1 MRSVEALKSYFSS
14 LNLHHRYWRLATRIV
29 MLSLALLLLVQLAG
43 FEVLRRSID
52 SNARA
57 QVAQDLRLGE
67 RVWQRMLDQN
77 AQKLRLGG
85 SVLAADFG
93 FRAAVTSGDTE
104 TIQSALENH
113 GARIGA
119 AITALLDTQF
129 KVQAVSGSPE
139 AGGTKAMLPELTG
152 QSWDPAG
159 SNFALIGKIPYQFV
173 VVPLRAPVVIGW
185 VVMGFPVGQALVDD
199 MRALSGQHVS
209 LLSRHGA
216 DATVEVVASTML
228 SAAYDKVIAAAED
241 GKDITYAGDTLMAR
255 TLRIKSGEGEI
266 QTVLLRSVEEV
277 KAPFHDMQMVLAV
290 ITVVGLLLFGIGSAY
305 LARRVTT
312 PLRSLVRATERLG
325 KGDLETPVRHKD
337 RQDEFGDL
345 AKSFDTMRLDIATHQ
360 AEINQLAYWD
370 RLTGLPNRVRF
381 YQTLTAAIED
391 HKTAG
396 ESLSVVFLDIDRIK
410 HVNEVLGYNFGDR
423 LLQTVAERLQQ
434 IVRREGDI
442 VGRLGGDEFAMLLTH
457 SNLEDAVSISRRI
470 AQSFEIPMTFDDHTV
485 DIGAGVGIACYP
497 AHAENADLLLGHAEV
512 AMYAA
517 KHKTTEAVIYDPALD
532 SSSAQTLSLLSEL
545 RQAVEQG
552 ELRLYLQPKV
562 GLLNNAVV
570 GAEALVRWQHPVRGL
585 VPPMM
590 FIPFAE
596 QTGFVRH
603 LTIWMLEEVSRR
615 WNELQAAGAAMG
627 NASGTSLMI
636 AINLSTRDLLD
647 QDFPTKLD
655 AILIKHNIP
664 AQGLCLEITESAIM
678 EDPERAE
685 NTLNRLHARGFKLSI
700 DDFGTG
706 YSSLAYLKRLP
717 VEQLK
722 IDKSFVMN
730 MQSDADDATIVR
742 STIELAHN
750 LGLSVVAEGVENE
763 EICVLLRELNCDEAQ
778 GYHLSR
784 PMPVADFIAWHTRW
798 ITKTAAAEM
807 EKAKNQPVFHS

>member
-1 MRSVEALKSYFSS
+1 MRFVKAIEAYVSS

-43 FEVLRRSID
+43 FEVLRYNIEH
-52 SNARA
+52 NARA
-57 QVAQDLRLGE
+57 QVTQDLLLGE

-77 AQKLRLGG
+77 GQRLRLGA

-119 AITALLDTQF
+119 AVTALLDTQF
-129 KVQAVSGSPE
+129 KVLAVSGSPE
-139 AGGTKAMLPELTG
+139 MGGNKAVLPKLTE
-152 QSWDPAG
+152 QSWDPSG
-159 SNFALIGKIPYQFV
+159 SNFALIGKTPYQFV
-173 VVPLRAPVVIGW
+173 VVPLRTPLVIGW
-185 VVMGFPVGQALVDD
+185 VVMGFPVGQKLVDE
-199 MRALSGQHVS
+199 MRALSGLHVS
-209 LLSRHGA
+209 LLSQHGV
-216 DATVEVVASTML
+216 DATTEVVASTL
-228 SAAYDKVIAAAED
+228 VPAAYDRMMEAA
-241 GKDITYAGDTLMAR
+241 KDEKDVSYEGDTLMAR
-255 TLRIKSGEGEI
+255 TLRIKSGDGEI

-277 KAPFHDMQMVLAV
+277 KAPFKAVQVVLAV

-325 KGDLETPVRHKD
+325 KGELDAPIKHIERH
-337 RQDEFGDL
+337 DEFGDL
-345 AKSFDTMRLDIATHQ
+345 AKSFETMRVNIATHQ
-360 AEINQLAYWD
+360 TEINQLAYWD

-381 YQTLTAAIED
+381 HQTLTAAIQT
-391 HKTAG
+391 HKETG
-396 ESLSVVFLDIDRIK
+396 KTLSVVFLDLDRIK
-410 HVNEVLGYNFGDR
+410 HVNEVLGYHFGDQ

-434 IVRREGDI
+434 TCWHEDDI
-442 VGRLGGDEFAMLLTH
+442 VGRLGGDEFAVLLMH
-457 SNLEDAVSISRRI
+457 SSVEHAVSIAQRI
-470 AQSFEIPMTFDDHTV
+470 AQSFETPMTFDDHTV
-485 DIGAGVGIACYP
+485 DIGAGIGIACYP
-497 AHAENADLLLGHAEV
+497 AHAENADQLLSHAEV

-517 KHKTTEAVIYDPALD
+517 KHKTTEAVVYDPALD

-552 ELRLYLQPKV
+552 ELRLFLQPKV
-562 GLLNNAVV
+562 ALTNNAVV

-603 LTIWMLEEVSRR
+603 LTIWMLEEAARR
-615 WNELQAAGAAMG
+615 WNELQTVGA
-627 NASGTSLMI
+627 ASGTSLTI

-647 QDFPTKLD
+647 QNFPTKLD
-655 AILIKHNIP
+655 AILMKHNIP

-678 EDPERAE
+678 EDPQRAE
-685 NTLNRLHARGFKLSI
+685 NTLNQLHDRGFKLSI

-717 VEQLK
+717 VAQLK

-730 MQSDADDATIVR
+730 MQSDANDATIVR
-742 STIELAHN
+742 STIDLAHN

-763 EICVLLRELNCDEAQ
+763 AICVLLRKLNCDEAQ

-784 PMPVADFIAWHTRW
+784 PMPVEDFITWHAQW
-798 ITKTAAAEM
+798 VAKAAAAEALIDTRVP
-807 EKAKNQPVFHS
+807 EFFS

>member
-1 MRSVEALKSYFSS
+1 
-14 LNLHHRYWRLATRIV
+14 
-29 MLSLALLLLVQLAG
+29 
-43 FEVLRRSID
+43 
-52 SNARA
+52 
-57 QVAQDLRLGE
+57 
-67 RVWQRMLDQN
+67 
-77 AQKLRLGG
+77 
-85 SVLAADFG
+85 
-93 FRAAVTSGDTE
+93 
-104 TIQSALENH
+104 
-113 GARIGA
+113 
-119 AITALLDTQF
+119 
-129 KVQAVSGSPE
+129 
-139 AGGTKAMLPELTG
+139 MLPKLTG

-173 VVPLRAPVVIGW
+173 VVPLRAPVIIGW

-209 LLSRHGA
+209 LLSQHGA
-216 DATVEVVASTML
+216 DARSTEVVASTL
-228 SAAYDKVIAAAED
+228 QSTAYDRVLNAAKD

-255 TLRIKSGEGEI
+255 TLRLKSGEGEI
-266 QTVLLRSVEEV
+266 QTVLLRSLAEV
-277 KAPFHDMQMVLAV
+277 KAPFHAMQMVLAF
-290 ITVVGLLLFGIGSAY
+290 ITAVGLLLFGIGSTF

-325 KGDLETPVRHKD
+325 KGDLETPVRHTD
-337 RQDEFGDL
+337 RHDEFGEL
-345 AKSFDTMRLDIATHQ
+345 AKSFDTMRVDIATHQ
-360 AEINQLAYWD
+360 AKINQLAYWD

-381 YQTLTAAIED
+381 HQALATAIED
-391 HKTAG
+391 HKAAG
-396 ESLSVVFLDIDRIK
+396 KGLSVVFLDIDRVK

-434 IVRREGDI
+434 TVRREGDI
-442 VGRLGGDEFAMLLTH
+442 VGRMGGDEFAMLLTH

-470 AQSFEIPMTFDDHTV
+470 VQSFETPMTFDDHTV

-497 AHAENADLLLGHAEV
+497 SHAENADLLLGHAEV

-532 SSSAQTLSLLSEL
+532 SSSTQTLSLLSEL

-552 ELRLYLQPKV
+552 ELRLYLQPKI

-603 LTIWMLEEVSRR
+603 LTIWMLKEVARR

-655 AILIKHNIP
+655 AILTAHSIP

-678 EDPERAE
+678 EDPQRAE

-730 MQSDADDATIVR
+730 MQSDANDATIVR
-742 STIELAHN
+742 STIDLAHN

-763 EICVLLRELNCDEAQ
+763 DICVLLRELRCDEAQ

-784 PMPVADFIAWHTRW
+784 PMPVEDFIAWHTRW
-798 ITKTAAAEM
+798 IAKTVATEV
-807 EKAKNQPVFHS
+807 EKAKNQPVLHS